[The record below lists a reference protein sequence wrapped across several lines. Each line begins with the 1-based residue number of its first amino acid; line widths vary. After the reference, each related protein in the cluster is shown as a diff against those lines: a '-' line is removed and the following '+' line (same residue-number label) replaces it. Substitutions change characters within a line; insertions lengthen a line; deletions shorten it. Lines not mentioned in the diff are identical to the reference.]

1 MGTPAPFDLEAAFF
15 DRLEEV
21 NNEVFRLRTQVLTLN
36 EQVLS
41 LSRELLYVR
50 RSTES
55 CVEGINQCKTELK
68 FKAGTL
74 GQLWDFLRRFL
85 AELAACIQKA
95 LQELQ

>member
-41 LSRELLYVR
+41 LSRELLM
-50 RSTES
+50 S
-55 CVEGINQCKTELK
+55 G
-68 FKAGTL
+68 G
-74 GQLWDFLRRFL
+74 
-85 AELAACIQKA
+85 A
-95 LQELQ
+95 LNPVWRE